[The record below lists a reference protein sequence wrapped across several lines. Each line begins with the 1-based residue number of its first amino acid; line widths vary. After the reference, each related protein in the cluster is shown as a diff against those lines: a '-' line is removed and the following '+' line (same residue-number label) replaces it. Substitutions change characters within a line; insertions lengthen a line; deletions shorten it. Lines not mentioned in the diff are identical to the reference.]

1 MFRESKL
8 TLILRRDIRIFH
20 AWKIK
25 ITRHGQAK
33 PLTIFERINN
43 QPTNQPTNKQTN
55 TSKPAHKLFT
65 CSRKKNFNHI
75 TITPIMFFF
84 RYPKTTHLPKKKH
97 HLFHP
102 AHPPPRFPGS
112 PSICGKGAKLRTFF
126 VARRATSTP
135 ETTEQFQS
143 WPWKPVRS
151 IQGGPLPVISRVIT
165 PISGIITPVTYSY
178 GNL

>member
-43 QPTNQPTNKQTN
+43 QPTNQPTNQQTN

-102 AHPPPRFPGS
+102 AHPPPPGFQVHL
-112 PSICGKGAKLRTFF
+112 PF
-126 VARRATSTP
+126 VARAPNYEHS
-135 ETTEQFQS
+135 S
-143 WPWKPVRS
+143 WRVVPPQPPKRLNSFKVGLGN
-151 IQGGPLPVISRVIT
+151 QLEVYKVGPYQL
-165 PISGIITPVTYSY
+165 
-178 GNL
+178 